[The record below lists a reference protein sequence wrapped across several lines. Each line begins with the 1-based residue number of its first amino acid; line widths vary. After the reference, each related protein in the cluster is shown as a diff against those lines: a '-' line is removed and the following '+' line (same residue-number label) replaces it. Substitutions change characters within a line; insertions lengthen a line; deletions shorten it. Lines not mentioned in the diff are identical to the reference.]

1 MSTTKFYLVAKVE
14 FATEASPLDIGEPA
28 VGNLGQ
34 STTSDLSRCNLE
46 RVETIPAIWLLKKH
60 GCGDVRAELVGCC

>member
-46 RVETIPAIWLLKKH
+46 RVETIPAI
-60 GCGDVRAELVGCC
+60 